1 MMKVLV
7 LFLLAFSSVAIA
19 QTKKTSELSVV
30 DRKFNKKKNDS
41 IAVNNVNGIIQQTK
55 NTYSSTI
62 IGSENDSQIQKNKI
76 QLLQNDLNFNMGVN
90 RRFVSQENGD
100 VFSSP
105 RAAVVNGLGN
115 VLRVPIYKSK

>member
-1 MMKVLV
+1 MKVLV

-19 QTKKTSELSVV
+19 QTKKISELSIV
-30 DRKFNKKKNDS
+30 DRKFNEKKNDS

-105 RAAVVNGLGN
+105 RAAAVNGLGN